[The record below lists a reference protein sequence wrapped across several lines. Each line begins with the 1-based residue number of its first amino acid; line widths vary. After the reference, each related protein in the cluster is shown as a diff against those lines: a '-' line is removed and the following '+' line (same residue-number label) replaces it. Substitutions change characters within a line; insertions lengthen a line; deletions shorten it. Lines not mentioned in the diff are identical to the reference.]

1 MNKIYRVV
9 WNFAVMAWT
18 VVSELGGGR
27 LKRHP
32 QKTAATSAL
41 LLWAGFIYAVIHR
54 WRGLGFRHQR
64 LY

>member
-18 VVSELGGGR
+18 VVSELGRGR

-32 QKTAATSAL
+32 PKNC
-41 LLWAGFIYAVIHR
+41 R
-54 WRGLGFRHQR
+54 DLGFAAMGWLHLCCYSSLERPR
-64 LY
+64 L